1 MATNNRSGKK
11 IVEWADRGSAKG
23 SSLDTATFIGIIK
36 NNLDPTRSGR
46 LQVWIPDLGGNESDS
61 NTWRTVSYASPFFGS
76 TYNPTAPEKNDYKNT
91 QHTYGFWAVPP
102 DVNNQVLCT
111 FVNGDPGRGYW
122 FACIHTQ
129 MVSHYMVP
137 GIAAGNQIESDTAD
151 ANVKKYIDTQN
162 GTSGVPVVEFNENNP
177 DSINSNFYNNKKPV
191 HEEQFKQL
199 LEQGLDKDRMRGS
212 ITSSSQR
219 ESPSTVFG
227 ISTPGRLL
235 NDTAT
240 SDEFQQALEG
250 DALTDELFTK
260 YSTGARKGGHQFVMD
275 DGDLDGID
283 NLVRL
288 RSAAGHQILMNDQK
302 RVMYIANA
310 SGSVWL
316 EFADNGQ
323 MHVFSSGGMNFRS
336 EGDINLHS
344 DKNINITAKEKLNI
358 TGVNEF
364 NFESNAIK
372 GRSFNKMTLFA
383 NEMGIGSEGDLH
395 LYADGV
401 GNFQAGGAL
410 SCVGSKIQLNSGGG
424 KAVAAPAKLPTM
436 VHSDASRDDPAGPW
450 KSVPRSM
457 DSLCSIVPSH
467 EPWNRVTGVDRIT
480 GTPPDGFGTGSG
492 AQDVSVGGAPEK
504 IISPSICEPKGAVKK
519 DPQGKNITDGNG
531 NVMRESVAEA
541 DPGPKLA
548 ATQPGTK
555 LMPKDMLNRDD
566 IASPPGGIG
575 PLSQFQVKCLM
586 AQLAYSESNFSY
598 DLVDSTSTYIGRYQ
612 LGAYALQ
619 DVKYIKPEYV
629 AKYNTSAIR
638 YPDAWY
644 GTDSITSSDAFLA
657 AKGTQEKIMYTLLK
671 QNYEALIK
679 KSNDKYG
686 IDPNDDLCTVA
697 GMLAVSLL
705 LGPGGARTWRL
716 TGGGDVRATSAAA
729 YYNRGRY
736 AIDGLSNG
744 GNTVTGTTTTRVDKS
759 GLTPAAQAALAA
771 NINPDDVLT
780 FSPFVPGKNTGSGSK
795 EKFLAMTPEFKA
807 MVLGAAREFKEKTQ
821 GQKLHVNSALRTQ
834 EDQTKLYQAWRQA
847 GGRYKNESPAGPVT
861 VNTQY
866 GSLSKP
872 GERVGNHGGGTAQD
886 SPDNQVAKMRALG
899 LFEKYGLQWIG
910 PSDPPH
916 MQRPKR

>member
-1 MATNNRSGKK
+1 MATNNRTGKK
-11 IVEWADRGSAKG
+11 IVEWADRSSAKG

-46 LQVWIPDLGGNESDS
+46 LQVWIPDLGGNEADS
-61 NTWRTVSYASPFFGS
+61 NNWRTVNYASPFFGS
-76 TYNPTAPEKNDYKNT
+76 TYNPTAPTENSYKNT

-129 MVSHYMVP
+129 LLSHYMVP
-137 GIAAGNQIESDTAD
+137 GIAAGNAVESDTAD

-162 GTSGVPVVEFNENNP
+162 GTSGVPVAEFNENNP
-177 DSINSNFYNNKKPV
+177 DSVNSNFYNNKKPV

-199 LEQGLDKDRMRGS
+199 LDQGLDKDRMRGS

-219 ESPSTVFG
+219 DSPSTVFG
-227 ISTPGRLL
+227 ISTPGRLV
-235 NDTAT
+235 NDTAG
-240 SDEFQQALEG
+240 SDEFQQALDG
-250 DALTDELFTK
+250 DSLTDELFTK
-260 YSTGARKGGHQFVMD
+260 YTTGARKGGHQFVMD

-288 RSAAGHQILMNDQK
+288 RTAGGHQILMNDQK
-302 RVMYIANA
+302 RVMYIANS

-316 EFADNGQ
+316 EFTDNGQ
-323 MHVFSSGGMNFRS
+323 MHVFSAGGMNFRS

-364 NFESNAIK
+364 NFESNVIK
-372 GRSFNKMTLFA
+372 GRSIGAMTLYA
-383 NEMGIGSEGDLH
+383 AGMNIGSEADLN

-401 GNFQAGGAL
+401 GNFQSGGVL

-424 KAVAAPAKLPTM
+424 KTVAAPAKLPTM
-436 VHSDASRDDPAGPW
+436 IHSDASRDDPAGPW
-450 KSVPRSM
+450 KSVPRSL
-457 DSLCSIVPSH
+457 DSLCSVVPTH
-467 EPWNRVTGVDRIT
+467 EPWNRVTGVDRLT
-480 GTPPDGFGTGSG
+480 GTPPDGFGAGGSG
-492 AQDVSVGGAPEK
+492 AQDLTIGGAPEK
-504 IISPSICEPKGAVKK
+504 IIQPSVCEPKGAIKT
-519 DPQGKNITDGNG
+519 DAQGKQITDSNG
-531 NVMRESVAEA
+531 NIMRESVAEA

-548 ATQPGTK
+548 ATQQPTK
-555 LMPKDMLNRDD
+555 LMPKDLLNRDD
-566 IASPPGGIG
+566 IPSPSGGIG

-586 AQLAYSESNFSY
+586 AQLAYAESNFNY
-598 DLVDSTSTYIGRYQ
+598 AQVDSSNTYLGRYQ
-612 LGAYALQ
+612 IGAYALQ
-619 DVKYIKPEYV
+619 DVKYVKPEYV
-629 AKYNTSAIR
+629 TKYTTEAVR

-644 GTDSITSSDAFLA
+644 GTENIKSAEDFLA
-657 AKGTQEKIMYTLLK
+657 AKGVQEKVMLALLK

-679 KSNDKYG
+679 KSNNKYG

-716 TGGGDVRATSAAA
+716 TGGGDARAVSAAA

-736 AIDGLSNG
+736 AIDVLANG
-744 GNTVTGTTTTRVDKS
+744 GNTATGTSTTRVDKS
-759 GLTPAAQAALAA
+759 GLTPAAQAAAAA

-780 FSPFVPGKNTGSGSK
+780 FSEYVPGKNTGSGGK
-795 EKFLAMTPEFKA
+795 AKFLAMTGEFKA
-807 MVLGAAREFKEKTQ
+807 MVLGAARDYKAAT
-821 GQKLHVNSALRTQ
+821 GQKLHVTSALRTQ

-847 GGRYKNESPAGPVT
+847 NGKYESEGGPTT
-861 VNTQY
+861 VNTTY
-866 GSLSKP
+866 GRLSKP
-872 GERVGNHGGGTAQD
+872 GQRVGNHGGGTAQD
-886 SPDNQVAKMRALG
+886 SPDNQVAKMKALG
-899 LFEKYGLQWIG
+899 LFEKYGLQG
-910 PSDPPH
+910 VNNDPPH
-916 MQRPKR
+916 IQRPKR

>member
-1 MATNNRSGKK
+1 
-11 IVEWADRGSAKG
+11 
-23 SSLDTATFIGIIK
+23 
-36 NNLDPTRSGR
+36 
-46 LQVWIPDLGGNESDS
+46 
-61 NTWRTVSYASPFFGS
+61 
-76 TYNPTAPEKNDYKNT
+76 
-91 QHTYGFWAVPP
+91 
-102 DVNNQVLCT
+102 
-111 FVNGDPGRGYW
+111 
-122 FACIHTQ
+122 
-129 MVSHYMVP
+129 
-137 GIAAGNQIESDTAD
+137 
-151 ANVKKYIDTQN
+151 
-162 GTSGVPVVEFNENNP
+162 
-177 DSINSNFYNNKKPV
+177 
-191 HEEQFKQL
+191 
-199 LEQGLDKDRMRGS
+199 MRGS

>member
-1 MATNNRSGKK
+1 MATNNRTGSKM
-11 IVEWADRGSAKG
+11 VAWADRDSARG
-23 SSLDTATFIGIIK
+23 SSLDTATFIGIVK

-46 LQVWIPDLGGNESDS
+46 LQVWIPDLGGSEDDS
-61 NTWRTVSYASPFFGS
+61 TTWRTVSYASPFFGS
-76 TYNPTAPEKNDYKNT
+76 TYNPTAPKENSYKNT
-91 QHTYGFWAVPP
+91 THTYGMWAVPP
-102 DVNNQVLCT
+102 DLDNQVLCT

-122 FACIHTQ
+122 FACVHSQ

-137 GIAAGNQIESDTAD
+137 GIAAGNAVESDTAD

-199 LEQGLDKDRMRGS
+199 LDQGLDKDRTRGS

-227 ISTPGRLL
+227 ISTPGRLV
-235 NDTAT
+235 NDPAK

-250 DALTDELFTK
+250 DSLSEELFTK
-260 YSTGARKGGHQFVMD
+260 YSSGPRKGGHQFVMD
-275 DGDLDGID
+275 DGDLDGTD

-288 RSAAGHQILMNDQK
+288 RTAGGHQILMNDQK

-344 DKNINITAKEKLNI
+344 DKNINITAKAKLNM
-358 TGVNEF
+358 TGVN
-364 NFESNAIK
+364 NLNVESDDIK
-372 GRSFNKMTLFA
+372 VRSINTMTLFA
-383 NEMGIGSEGDLH
+383 AEMNIGSSGSLN

-401 GNFQAGGAL
+401 GNFQAGGVL
-410 SCVGSKIQLNSGGG
+410 SCVGSTIQLNSGGG

-436 VHSDASRDDPAGPW
+436 IHSDASRDDPSGPW
-450 KSVPRSM
+450 QSVPRSL

-467 EPWNRVTGVDRIT
+467 EPWNRVTGTDRLT
-480 GTPPDGFGTGSG
+480 GAPPDGFGTGSG
-492 AQDVSVGGAPEK
+492 AQDISIGGAPEK
-504 IISPSICEPKGAVKK
+504 IIQPSICEPKGAVKK
-519 DPQGKNITDGNG
+519 DAQGKPITDGSG

-555 LMPKDMLNRDD
+555 LMGKDLLNRDD
-566 IASPPGGIG
+566 VPNPSAGIG
-575 PLSQFQVKCLM
+575 PLSQFQIKCLM
-586 AQLAYSESNFSY
+586 AQLAFAESNFNY
-598 DLVDSTSTYIGRYQ
+598 EQVDSTSTYLGRYQ
-612 LGAYALQ
+612 IGTYALL
-619 DVKYIKPEYV
+619 DLKYIKSEYV
-629 AKYNTSAIR
+629 TKYTTEAVR
-638 YPDAWY
+638 YPDAWF
-644 GTDSITSSDAFLA
+644 GTDGLDSAEAFLA
-657 AKGTQEKIMYTLLK
+657 AKGKQEKAMFALLK
-671 QNYEALIK
+671 LNYEALIK

-716 TGGGDVRATSAAA
+716 TGGGDARAISAAA
-729 YYNRGRY
+729 YYNRGRH
-736 AIDGLSNG
+736 AIDVLANG
-744 GNTVTGTTTTRVDKS
+744 GNAVTGTATTRVDKS
-759 GLTPAAQAALAA
+759 GLTPAAQAAAAA
-771 NINPDDVLT
+771 NINPDDVLEFT
-780 FSPFVPGKNTGSGSK
+780 PYVKGQNTGTGTK
-795 EKFLAMTPEFKA
+795 EKFLAMTGEFKA
-807 MVLGAAREFKEKTQ
+807 MVLGAAREFKEKT
-821 GQKLHVNSALRTQ
+821 GQKLHVNSALRNQ
-834 EDQTKLYQAWRQA
+834 EDQTKLYQAWKSA
-847 GGRYKNESPAGPVT
+847 GGDYNSRPT
-861 VNTQY
+861 VNTIY

-872 GERVGNHGGGTAQD
+872 VQIVGRHGSGAAMD
-886 SPDNQVAKMRALG
+886 SPSAQISKMKALG
-899 LFEKYGLQWIG
+899 LFEKYGLQG
-910 PSDPPH
+910 VNNDPPH
-916 MQRPKR
+916 MQRPR

>member
-1 MATNNRSGKK
+1 MATNNRTGKK
-11 IVEWADRGSAKG
+11 IVEWADRNSAVGTK
-23 SSLDTATFIGIIK
+23 LDTATYIGIVK

-46 LQVWIPDLGGNESDS
+46 LQIWIPDLGGNENDS
-61 NTWRTVSYASPFFGS
+61 TTWRTVSYASPFFGS
-76 TYNPTAPEKNDYKNT
+76 TFNPTAPKENSYKNSG
-91 QHTYGFWAVPP
+91 HTYGMWAVPP
-102 DVNNQVLCT
+102 DLDNQVLCT

-122 FACIHTQ
+122 FACIHSQ

-137 GIAAGNQIESDTAD
+137 GIAAGNAVASDTAD

-162 GTSGVPVVEFNENNP
+162 GTSGVPVVEFNEN
-177 DSINSNFYNNKKPV
+177 DDAAISENFYNNKKPV

-199 LEQGLDKDRMRGS
+199 LDQGLDKDRVRGA

-219 ESPSTVFG
+219 ESPSQVFG
-227 ISTPGRLL
+227 ISTPGRLV
-235 NDTAT
+235 NDPA
-240 SDEFQQALEG
+240 SDEFQQALDG
-250 DALTDELFTK
+250 DSLSEELFKK

-275 DGDLDGID
+275 DGDQIGID

-364 NFESNAIK
+364 NFESNLIK
-372 GRSFNKMTLFA
+372 GRSIGKMTLFA
-383 NEMGIGSEGDLH
+383 AGMNIGSEADLN
-395 LYADGV
+395 LYAEAA
-401 GNFQAGGAL
+401 GNFKSGGAL
-410 SCVGSKIQLNSGGG
+410 SCVGSVIQLNSGGG
-424 KAVAAPAKLPTM
+424 ATVAAPAKLPTM

-450 KSVPRSM
+450 KSVPRSL

-467 EPWNRVTGVDRIT
+467 EPWNRATGANRLT
-480 GTPPDGFGTGSG
+480 GAPPDGFGNGNG
-492 AQDVSVGGAPEK
+492 AQDISIGGAPEK
-504 IISPSICEPKGAVKK
+504 IIQPSVCEPKGAVKT
-519 DPQGKNITDGNG
+519 DAQGKPITDSNG

-548 ATQPGTK
+548 ATQQPTK
-555 LMPKDMLNRDD
+555 LMPKDLLNREDMPNP
-566 IASPPGGIG
+566 SGGIG

-586 AQLAYSESNFSY
+586 AELAYAESNFNY
-598 DLVDSTSTYIGRYQ
+598 EQVDSTNNYLGRYQ
-612 LGAYALQ
+612 MGSYALQ
-619 DVKYIKPEYV
+619 DLKYVKPEYV
-629 AKYNTSAIR
+629 TKYAADAVR
-638 YPDAWY
+638 YPDAWL
-644 GTDSITSSDAFLA
+644 GTDSLTSAEAFLA
-657 AKGTQEKIMYTLLK
+657 AKGTQEKIMYALLK
-671 QNYEALIK
+671 QAYEALIK
-679 KSNDKYG
+679 KSNNKYG

-716 TGGGDVRATSAAA
+716 TGGGDARAINAAA

-736 AIDGLSNG
+736 AIDVLANG
-744 GNTVTGTTTTRVDKS
+744 GNAVTGTSTTRVDKS
-759 GLTPAAQAALAA
+759 GLTPAAQAAAAA

-780 FSPFVPGKNTGSGSK
+780 FSEFVPGKNTGSGSK
-795 EKFLAMTPEFKA
+795 AKFLAMTGEFKA
-807 MVLGAAREFKEKTQ
+807 MVLGAAREFKEKT

-847 GGRYKNESPAGPVT
+847 GGRYESEGGPPS
-861 VNTQY
+861 VNTEY
-866 GSLSKP
+866 GRLSKP
-872 GERVGNHGGGTAQD
+872 GQRVGNHGGGTAQD
-886 SPDNQVAKMRALG
+886 SPDNQVAKMKALG
-899 LFEKYGLQWIG
+899 LFEKYGLQ
-910 PSDPPH
+910 SVSNDPPH
-916 MQRPKR
+916 LQRPR

>member
-1 MATNNRSGKK
+1 MATNNRTGSKT
-11 IVEWADRGSAKG
+11 VAWADRDSAKG
-23 SSLDTATFIGIIK
+23 SSLDTATFIGIVK

-61 NTWRTVSYASPFFGS
+61 TTWRTVSYASPFFGS
-76 TYNPTAPEKNDYKNT
+76 TYNPTAPKENSYKNT
-91 QHTYGFWAVPP
+91 AHTYGMWAVPP
-102 DVNNQVLCT
+102 DLDNQVLCT

-122 FACIHTQ
+122 FACVHSQ

-137 GIAAGNQIESDTAD
+137 GIAAGNAVETDTAD
-151 ANVKKYIDTQN
+151 DAVKKYIDTQN
-162 GTSGVPVVEFNENNP
+162 GTSGVPVVEFNENNK
-177 DSINSNFYNNKKPV
+177 DSINTNFYNNKKPV

-227 ISTPGRLL
+227 ISTPGRLV
-235 NDTAT
+235 NDPAG
-240 SDEFQQALEG
+240 SDEFQQAIDSAAVTE
-250 DALTDELFTK
+250 ELFTK
-260 YSTGARKGGHQFVMD
+260 YTSGPRKGGHQFVMD

-372 GRSFNKMTLFA
+372 GRSFDQMTLFA
-383 NEMGIGSEGDLH
+383 AGMNIGSEGDLH

-401 GNFQAGGAL
+401 GNFQSGGVL

-450 KSVPRSM
+450 QSVPRSM

-467 EPWNRVTGVDRIT
+467 EPWNRATGVDRVT
-480 GTPPDGFGTGSG
+480 GAPPDGFGNGSG
-492 AQDVSVGGAPEK
+492 PQDISTGGAPEK
-504 IISPSICEPKGAVKK
+504 VISPSVCEPKGPAKV
-519 DPQGKNITDGNG
+519 DIDGKPITDANG
-531 NVMRESVAEA
+531 NVMRESAAEA

-548 ATQPGTK
+548 ATQTPTK
-555 LMPKDMLNRDD
+555 LMPKDMLNRED
-566 IASPPGGIG
+566 IPQPPSGIG
-575 PLSQFQVKCLM
+575 PLSLHQIKCLM
-586 AQLAYSESNFSY
+586 AQLAYAESNFNYAAVDGTNSY
-598 DLVDSTSTYIGRYQ
+598 LGRYQ
-612 LGAYALQ
+612 VGAYALQ
-619 DVKYIKPEYV
+619 DLKYVKPEYV
-629 AKYNTSAIR
+629 TKYNTDAVR

-644 GTDSITSSDAFLA
+644 GTDGLSSAETFLA
-657 AKGTQEKIMYTLLK
+657 AKGIQEKAMFALLK
-671 QNYEALIK
+671 LNYEQLIK
-679 KSNDKYG
+679 KSNNKYG

-716 TGGGDVRATSAAA
+716 TGGGDTRATAAAA

-736 AIDGLSNG
+736 AIDVLSNG
-744 GNTVTGTTTTRVDKS
+744 GNAVTGTTTTRVDKS

-771 NINPDDVLT
+771 NINPDDVLEFT
-780 FSPFVPGKNTGSGSK
+780 PYVVGKNTGTGTK
-795 EKFLAMTPEFKA
+795 EKFLAMTGEFKA
-807 MVLGAAREFKEKTQ
+807 MVLGAAKEFKEKT

-834 EDQTKLYQAWRQA
+834 EDQTKLYNAWKDAKGDYNSR
-847 GGRYKNESPAGPVT
+847 PT
-861 VNTQY
+861 VNTIY

-872 GERVGNHGGGTAQD
+872 VARVGRHGSGAAMD
-886 SPDNQVAKMRALG
+886 SPSAQVSKMKALG
-899 LFEKYGLQWIG
+899 LFEKYGLQ
-910 PSDPPH
+910 SVNNDPPH
-916 MQRPKR
+916 MQRPMK

>member
-1 MATNNRSGKK
+1 MATNNRTGSKM
-11 IVEWADRGSAKG
+11 VAWADRDSARG
-23 SSLDTATFIGIIK
+23 SSLDTATFIGIVK

-46 LQVWIPDLGGNESDS
+46 LQVWIPDLGGSEDDS
-61 NTWRTVSYASPFFGS
+61 TTWRTVSYASPFFGS
-76 TYNPTAPEKNDYKNT
+76 TYNPTAPKENSYKNT
-91 QHTYGFWAVPP
+91 THTYGMWAVPP
-102 DVNNQVLCT
+102 DLDNQVLCT

-122 FACIHTQ
+122 FACVHSQ

-137 GIAAGNQIESDTAD
+137 GIAAGNAVESDTAD

-199 LEQGLDKDRMRGS
+199 LDQGLDKDRTRGS

-227 ISTPGRLL
+227 ISTPGRLV
-235 NDTAT
+235 NDPAK

-250 DALTDELFTK
+250 DSLSEELFTK
-260 YSTGARKGGHQFVMD
+260 YSSGPRKGGHQFVMD
-275 DGDLDGID
+275 DGDLDGTD

-288 RSAAGHQILMNDQK
+288 RTAGGHQILMNDQK

-344 DKNINITAKEKLNI
+344 DKNINITAKAKLNM
-358 TGVNEF
+358 TGVN
-364 NFESNAIK
+364 NLNVESDDIK
-372 GRSFNKMTLFA
+372 VRSINTMTLFA
-383 NEMGIGSEGDLH
+383 AEMNIGSSGSLN

-401 GNFQAGGAL
+401 GNFQAGGVL
-410 SCVGSKIQLNSGGG
+410 SCVGSTIQLNSGGG

-436 VHSDASRDDPAGPW
+436 IHSDASRDDPSGPW
-450 KSVPRSM
+450 QSVPRSL

-467 EPWNRVTGVDRIT
+467 EPWNRVTGTDRLT
-480 GTPPDGFGTGSG
+480 GAPPDGFGTGSG
-492 AQDVSVGGAPEK
+492 AQDISIGGAPEK
-504 IISPSICEPKGAVKK
+504 IIQPSICEPKGAVKK
-519 DPQGKNITDGNG
+519 DAQGKPITDGSG

-555 LMPKDMLNRDD
+555 LMGKDLLNRDD
-566 IASPPGGIG
+566 VPNPSAGIG
-575 PLSQFQVKCLM
+575 PLSQFQIKCLM
-586 AQLAYSESNFSY
+586 AQLAFAESNFNY
-598 DLVDSTSTYIGRYQ
+598 EQVDSTSTYLGRYQ
-612 LGAYALQ
+612 IGTYALL
-619 DVKYIKPEYV
+619 DLKYIKSEYV
-629 AKYNTSAIR
+629 TKYTTEAVR
-638 YPDAWY
+638 YPDAWF
-644 GTDSITSSDAFLA
+644 GTDGLDSAEAFLA
-657 AKGTQEKIMYTLLK
+657 AKGKQEKAMFALLK
-671 QNYEALIK
+671 LNYEALIK

-716 TGGGDVRATSAAA
+716 TGGGDARAISAAA
-729 YYNRGRY
+729 YYNRGRH
-736 AIDGLSNG
+736 AIDVLANG
-744 GNTVTGTTTTRVDKS
+744 GNAVTGTATTRVDKS
-759 GLTPAAQAALAA
+759 GLTPAAQAAAAA
-771 NINPDDVLT
+771 NINPDDVLEFT
-780 FSPFVPGKNTGSGSK
+780 PYVKGQNTGTGTK
-795 EKFLAMTPEFKA
+795 EKFLAMTGEFKA
-807 MVLGAAREFKEKTQ
+807 MVLGAAREFKEKT
-821 GQKLHVNSALRTQ
+821 GQKLHVNSALRNQ
-834 EDQTKLYQAWRQA
+834 EDQTKLYQAWKSA
-847 GGRYKNESPAGPVT
+847 GGDYNSRPT
-861 VNTQY
+861 VNTIY

-872 GERVGNHGGGTAQD
+872 VQIVGRHGSGSAMD
-886 SPDNQVAKMRALG
+886 SPSAQISKMKALG
-899 LFEKYGLQWIG
+899 LFEKYGLQG
-910 PSDPPH
+910 VNNDPPH
-916 MQRPKR
+916 MQRPR

>member
-11 IVEWADRGSAKG
+11 IVEWADRDSAKG

-61 NTWRTVSYASPFFGS
+61 TTWRTVSYASPFFGS

-91 QHTYGFWAVPP
+91 GHTYGFWAVPP

-129 MVSHYMVP
+129 MIGHYMVP
-137 GIAAGNQIESDTAD
+137 GIAAGNQIDSDTAD

-162 GTSGVPVVEFNENNP
+162 GTSGVPVVEFNENDP
-177 DSINSNFYNNKKPV
+177 ASVNSNFYNNKKPV

-199 LEQGLDKDRMRGS
+199 LDQGLDKDRTRGA

-219 ESPSTVFG
+219 ESPSTVLG
-227 ISTPGRLL
+227 ISTPGRLV
-235 NDTAT
+235 NDPAK

-260 YSTGARKGGHQFVMD
+260 YSTGPRKGGHQFVMD
-275 DGDLDGID
+275 DGDLDGTD

-288 RSAAGHQILMNDQK
+288 RSAGGHQILMNDQK

-344 DKNINITAKEKLNI
+344 DKNINITAKAKLNM
-358 TGVNEF
+358 TGVN
-364 NFESNAIK
+364 NLNVESDDIK
-372 GRSFNKMTLFA
+372 VRSINTMTLFA
-383 NEMGIGSEGDLH
+383 AEMNIGSSGSLN

-401 GNFQAGGAL
+401 GNFQAGGVL
-410 SCVGSKIQLNSGGG
+410 SCVGSTIQLNSGGG

-436 VHSDASRDDPAGPW
+436 IHSDASRDDPSGPW
-450 KSVPRSM
+450 QSVPRSL

-467 EPWNRVTGVDRIT
+467 EPWNRVTGTDRLT
-480 GTPPDGFGTGSG
+480 GAPPDGFGTGSG
-492 AQDVSVGGAPEK
+492 AQDISIGGAPEK
-504 IISPSICEPKGAVKK
+504 IIQPSICEPKGAVKK
-519 DPQGKNITDGNG
+519 DAQGKPITDSSG

-555 LMPKDMLNRDD
+555 LMGKDLLNRDD
-566 IASPPGGIG
+566 VPNPSAGIG
-575 PLSQFQVKCLM
+575 PLSQFQIKCLM
-586 AQLAYSESNFSY
+586 AQLAFAESNFNY
-598 DLVDSTSTYIGRYQ
+598 EQVDSTSTYLGRYQ
-612 LGAYALQ
+612 IGTYALL
-619 DVKYIKPEYV
+619 DLKYVKSEYV
-629 AKYNTSAIR
+629 TKYTTEAVR
-638 YPDAWY
+638 YPDAWF
-644 GTDSITSSDAFLA
+644 GTDGLDSAESFLA
-657 AKGTQEKIMYTLLK
+657 AKGKQEKAMFALLK
-671 QNYEALIK
+671 LNYEALIK

-716 TGGGDVRATSAAA
+716 TGGGDARAISAAA
-729 YYNRGRY
+729 YYNRGRH
-736 AIDGLSNG
+736 AIDVLANG
-744 GNTVTGTTTTRVDKS
+744 GNAVTGTATTRVDKS
-759 GLTPAAQAALAA
+759 GLTPAAQAAAAA
-771 NINPDDVLT
+771 NINPDDVLEFT
-780 FSPFVPGKNTGSGSK
+780 PYVKGQNTGTGTK
-795 EKFLAMTPEFKA
+795 EKFLAMTGEFKA
-807 MVLGAAREFKEKTQ
+807 MVLGAAREFKEKT
-821 GQKLHVNSALRTQ
+821 GQKLHVNSALRNQ
-834 EDQTKLYQAWRQA
+834 EDQTKLYQAWKSA
-847 GGRYKNESPAGPVT
+847 GGDYNSRPT
-861 VNTQY
+861 VNTIY

-872 GERVGNHGGGTAQD
+872 VQIVGRHGSGAAMD
-886 SPDNQVAKMRALG
+886 SPSAQISKMKALG
-899 LFEKYGLQWIG
+899 LFEKYGLQG
-910 PSDPPH
+910 VNNDPPH
-916 MQRPKR
+916 MQRPR

>member
-555 LMPKDMLNRDD
+555 LMPKDTLNRDD

-780 FSPFVPGKNTGSGSK
+780 FTPFVPGKNTGSGSK

-834 EDQTKLYQAWRQA
+834 EDQTKLYTAWREA
-847 GGRYKNESPAGPVT
+847 GGKYESEGGPTT
-861 VNTQY
+861 VGTQY
-866 GSLSKP
+866 GRLSKP
-872 GERVGNHGGGTAQD
+872 GQRVGNHGGGTAQD
-886 SPDNQVAKMRALG
+886 SPDNQVAKMKALG
-899 LFEKYGLQWIG
+899 LFEKYGLQ
-910 PSDPPH
+910 SVANDPPH
-916 MQRPKR
+916 LQRPKR

>member
-1 MATNNRSGKK
+1 MPTNNRTGKK
-11 IVEWADRGSAKG
+11 IVDWADRSSAIGTK
-23 SSLDTATFIGIIK
+23 LDTATYIGIVK

-46 LQVWIPDLGGNESDS
+46 LQIWIPDLGGDETDS
-61 NTWRTVSYASPFFGS
+61 TTWRTVSYASPFFGS
-76 TYNPTAPEKNDYKNT
+76 TFNPTAPKENSYKNSG
-91 QHTYGFWAVPP
+91 HTYGMWAVPP
-102 DVNNQVLCT
+102 DLDNQVLCT

-122 FACIHTQ
+122 FACVHSH

-137 GIAAGNQIESDTAD
+137 GIAAGNQIASDTAD
-151 ANVKKYIDTQN
+151 ASVQKYIDTQN
-162 GTSGVPVVEFNENNP
+162 GTSGVPVVEFNEN
-177 DSINSNFYNNKKPV
+177 DDGAITENFYNNKKPV

-227 ISTPGRLL
+227 ISTPGRLV
-235 NDTAT
+235 NDPAGN
-240 SDEFQQALEG
+240 EFQNALDG
-250 DALTDELFTK
+250 DSLTDELLTK

-275 DGDLDGID
+275 DGDQLGVD

-364 NFESNAIK
+364 NFESNLIK
-372 GRSFNKMTLFA
+372 GRSIGAMTLFA
-383 NEMGIGSEGDLH
+383 AGMNIGSEGDLN

-401 GNFQAGGAL
+401 GNFQSGGVL
-410 SCVGSKIQLNSGGG
+410 SCVGSAIQLNSGGG
-424 KAVAAPAKLPTM
+424 KTVAAPAKLPTM
-436 VHSDASRDDPAGPW
+436 IHSDSSRDDPAGPW
-450 KSVPRSM
+450 KSVPRSL

-467 EPWNRVTGVDRIT
+467 EPWNRATGANRLT
-480 GTPPDGFGTGSG
+480 GAPPDGFGTGNG
-492 AQDVSVGGAPEK
+492 AQDISIGGAPEK
-504 IISPSICEPKGAVKK
+504 IISPSVCEPKGAEKR
-519 DPQGKNITDGNG
+519 DAQGKPITDSFGV
-531 NVMRESVAEA
+531 VMRESIAEA

-555 LMPKDMLNRDD
+555 LMPKELLNRED
-566 IASPPGGIG
+566 IPNPSAGIG

-586 AQLAYSESNFSY
+586 AQLAFAESNFDY
-598 DLVDSTSTYIGRYQ
+598 ALVDSSNTYLGRYQ
-612 LGAYALQ
+612 LGSYALL
-619 DVKYIKPEYV
+619 DLKYIKSEYV
-629 AKYNTSAIR
+629 TKYTTEAVR
-638 YPDAWY
+638 YPDAWF
-644 GTDSITSSDAFLA
+644 GTDGLSNAEDFLA
-657 AKGTQEKIMYTLLK
+657 AKGIQDKAMFALLK
-671 QNYEALIK
+671 LSYDQLIK

-686 IDPNDDLCTVA
+686 IDPLDDLCTVA

-705 LGPGGARTWRL
+705 LGAGGARTWRL
-716 TGGGDVRATSAAA
+716 TGGGDARAVSAAA
-729 YYNRGRY
+729 YYNRGRH
-736 AIDGLSNG
+736 AIDVIANG
-744 GNTVTGTTTTRVDKS
+744 GNAVTGTATTRVDKS
-759 GLTPAAQAALAA
+759 GLTPAAQAAAAA

-780 FSPFVPGKNTGSGSK
+780 FSPYVPGQNTGSGSK

-807 MVLGAAREFKEKTQ
+807 MVLGAARDYKAAT

-834 EDQTKLYQAWRQA
+834 EDQTKLYNAWRQA
-847 GGRYKNESPAGPVT
+847 GGKYANESPAGPVT

-866 GSLSKP
+866 GRLSKP
-872 GERVGNHGGGTAQD
+872 GQRVGNHGGGTAQD

-916 MQRPKR
+916 MQRPKK